1 MDQKKNAHKE
11 KYRQTNAKHWCT
23 YCKIFIM
30 NNDLAKKR
38 HESSPQHQDAVKR
51 FVGKIQKEERD
62 KSRLLKDFASK
73 TGMVLEATE
82 GKQPKV
88 QVQTSAPSFYSKPA
102 EAKGVP
108 VPLLSMRQ
116 PPVPR
121 ALALKKGTTSEP
133 VGQVPVVQE
142 KDNKVDKEKIMVE
155 SAIVGQWEAVADV
168 PEPAREPSL
177 VRTDKRDITE
187 TFKVTEKV
195 IESLDDCEPVEFIKK
210 STVRRNIRK

>member
-30 NNDLAKKR
+30 NNDMAKKR

-73 TGMVLEATE
+73 TGLILEASE

-88 QVQTSAPSFYSKPA
+88 QVQASAPSFYSKPV
-102 EAKGVP
+102 EGKGVP

-116 PPVPR
+116 SQVPR
-121 ALALKKGTTSEP
+121 ALALKKATTSEP
-133 VGQVPVVQE
+133 VGHVPVVQVQDDKE
-142 KDNKVDKEKIMVE
+142 DKEKIMAE
-155 SAIVGQWEAVADV
+155 SAIVGQWEAVVDV
-168 PEPAREPSL
+168 PVAPWEPT
-177 VRTDKRDITE
+177 VNGKRDTDE

-195 IESLDDCEPVEFIKK
+195 IESVDDGEPVEFIKK